1 MREVPALTIGSIVD
15 MAGVARAKVM
25 PAGRSGVFEEVGA
38 GVSPSWNVFCSDDR
52 IAFTDSFSVV
62 GDLRLR
68 IDRSD
73 LRDLGEGVSWAPATL
88 YEQDGSTAAVC
99 TRSALTAVV
108 ARLAADGL
116 EARVGHE
123 IEFTLF
129 GDACDGAWSAY
140 GLGAVLRRED
150 FLKDLLRNAERAQL
164 HIEQVHAEYGPD
176 QFEISIAPATPV
188 QAADLVV
195 LARILIS
202 RTARAH
208 GLAASFSPIPTIGGA
223 GNGAHQHFSLISG
236 GRPVFS
242 GGGQDYGMTD
252 EGSSA
257 LGGILSHL
265 TEFTAVFASSPL
277 SGLRLRPDNWSGAY
291 VCWGLENREAAL
303 RFCTESPSNPHGANA
318 EVKIIDPSANPYLAT
333 AAVLGLSQIG
343 IDNAAPLPPEIVVN
357 PSTLTE
363 AERDERG
370 VTRVPTDLGEIVQK
384 FNSSS
389 VAREIFGESIIE
401 AMVSVKGAE
410 QETFSQMDEATT
422 VDRLRYT
429 WS

>member
-25 PAGRSGVFEEVGA
+25 PAARTGVFEEVGA
-38 GVSPSWNVFCSDDR
+38 GVSPSWTVFCSDDR

-73 LRDLGEGVSWAPATL
+73 LRDLGGGVSWAPATL
-88 YEQDGSTAAVC
+88 HEQDGSTAAVC
-99 TRSALTAVV
+99 TRSALAAVV

-116 EARVGHE
+116 DARVGHE

-129 GDACDGAWSAY
+129 GDACGGEWSAY
-140 GLGAVLRRED
+140 GLGAVLGRED

-164 HIEQVHAEYGPD
+164 HIEQVHAEYGVD
-176 QFEISIAPATPV
+176 QFEMSIAPSAPV

-208 GLAASFSPIPTIGGA
+208 GWTASFSPIPAIGGA
-223 GNGAHQHFSLISG
+223 GNGAHQHFSLTAD
-236 GRPVFS
+236 GRPIFS
-242 GGGQDYGMTD
+242 GGNREHGMTD
-252 EGSSA
+252 AGASA
-257 LGGILSHL
+257 LGGVLAHL
-265 TEFTAVFASSPL
+265 AEFAVVFASSPL
-277 SGLRLRPDNWSGAY
+277 SGFRLRPDNWSGAY

-303 RFCTESPSNPHGANA
+303 RFCAESPSNPHGANA
-318 EVKIIDPSANPYLAT
+318 ELKLVDPSANPYLAT
-333 AAVLGLSQIG
+333 AAILGLSHIG
-343 IDNAAPLPPEIVVN
+343 IDNSAQLPPEMVVN

-370 VTRVPTDLGEIVQK
+370 VTRVPTDLGALVQN
-384 FNSSS
+384 FSCSS
-389 VAREIFGESIIE
+389 AAKKIFGESIVE
-401 AMVSVKGAE
+401 ALVSVKGAE
-410 QETFSQMDEATT
+410 RETFSQMDEATI
-422 VDRLRYT
+422 VERLRYT

>member
-1 MREVPALTIGSIVD
+1 MREVPALTIGSLVD

-25 PAGRSGVFEEVGA
+25 PAARTGVFEEIGA

-73 LRDLGEGVSWAPATL
+73 LRDLGGGVSWAPATVH
-88 YEQDGSTAAVC
+88 EQDGSTAAVC
-99 TRSALTAVV
+99 TRSALAAVV
-108 ARLAADGL
+108 ARLASDGL

-123 IEFTLF
+123 VEFTLF
-129 GDACDGAWSAY
+129 GDACGGEWSAY
-140 GLGAVLRRED
+140 GLDAVVRHED
-150 FLKDLLRNAERAQL
+150 FLKDLLHNAERAQL

-176 QFEISIAPATPV
+176 QFEISIAPSAPV

-208 GLAASFSPIPTIGGA
+208 GLAASFSPIPTLGGA
-223 GNGAHQHFSLISG
+223 GNGAHQHFSLTANGSS
-236 GRPVFS
+236 VFS
-242 GGGQDYGMTD
+242 GGSREHGMTD
-252 EGSSA
+252 AGASA
-257 LGGILSHL
+257 LGGILAHL

-303 RFCTESPSNPHGANA
+303 RFCAESPSNPHGANA
-318 EVKIIDPSANPYLAT
+318 EVKIVDPSANPYLAT
-333 AAVLGLSQIG
+333 AAILGLSHIG
-343 IDNAAPLPPEIVVN
+343 IGNAAPLPPEIVVN

-370 VTRVPTDLGEIVQK
+370 VTRVPTDLREIVQK

-389 VAREIFGESIIE
+389 VAKEIFGEPIIE
-401 AMVSVKGAE
+401 AMVSVKGVE
-410 QETFSQMDEATT
+410 RKTFSQMDEATT
-422 VDRLRYT
+422 VERLRYT

>member
-25 PAGRSGVFEEVGA
+25 PAGRTGVFEKAGA

-73 LRDLGEGVSWAPATL
+73 LRDLGGGGVSWAPATL
-88 YEQDGSTAAVC
+88 HDQDGATAAVC

-188 QAADLVV
+188 QAADLVI

-208 GLAASFSPIPTIGGA
+208 GLAASFSPIPTVGGA
-223 GNGAHQHFSLISG
+223 GNGAHQHFSLNSG

-242 GGGQDYGMTD
+242 GGGQEYGMTD
-252 EGSSA
+252 KGSSA

-265 TEFTAVFASSPL
+265 TEFTAIFASSPL
-277 SGLRLRPDNWSGAY
+277 SEVRLRPDNWSGGAY
-291 VCWGLENREAAL
+291 VCWGGLENREAAL
-303 RFCTESPSNPHGANA
+303 RFCAESPSNPHGANA
-318 EVKIIDPSANPYLAT
+318 EVKIVDPSANPYLAT
-333 AAVLGLSQIG
+333 AAILGLSHIG
-343 IDNAAPLPPEIVVN
+343 IGNASPLRRK
-357 PSTLTE
+357 L
-363 AERDERG
+363 
-370 VTRVPTDLGEIVQK
+370 
-384 FNSSS
+384 
-389 VAREIFGESIIE
+389 
-401 AMVSVKGAE
+401 
-410 QETFSQMDEATT
+410 
-422 VDRLRYT
+422 
-429 WS
+429 W